1 MKNISILFI
10 TLLCTAINVSAQDI
24 IYKNNN
30 ETINAKIV
38 EVTETVIKYK
48 DFDYQEGPLRNIS
61 IAHVRKIRYQN
72 GKEEIFAANQAA
84 KTGAKDAITVS
95 QGAKQ
100 LENSI
105 NKANSNDA
113 SSPNITGYNPIKTG
127 YGTKASKKN
136 KKGAFEFVAGINFT
150 LPELK
155 AKDHSNNT
163 LSKGGYGN
171 GFKAGINYNYFA
183 GRNGFAPKHLKVGTG
198 LHYQAKNAEFFE
210 DGNSSFKINLN
221 YLTVPLYVRV
231 SPFRSSPAAE
241 KFFIEFISEFD
252 YLVSSKFSVLEQ
264 EFTGKDADLFYRP
277 FNYST
282 GISVGY
288 WFIKLQY
295 NLINSN
301 IVSDKFKDV
310 LSSDLS
316 EFSIKPFVITFT
328 VAFEF

>member
-1 MKNISILFI
+1 MKNIFILFI
-10 TLLCTAINVSAQDI
+10 TLLCTAINISAQDI

-48 DFDYQEGPLRNIS
+48 DFDYQEGPIRNIS
-61 IAHVRKIRYQN
+61 IAHVNKIRYQN

-84 KTGAKDAITVS
+84 KTGTEDVIPIS

-113 SSPNITGYNPIKTG
+113 SSPNITGY
-127 YGTKASKKN
+127 GTKASKKN
-136 KKGAFEFVAGINFT
+136 KKGAFELVAGINFT

-155 AKDHSNNT
+155 AKDYSNNT

-183 GRNGFAPKHLKVGTG
+183 GRNGFAPRHLKVGTG
-198 LHYQAKNAEFFE
+198 LNYQAKNAEFFE
-210 DGNSSFKINLN
+210 DGNSLFKINLN

-231 SPFRSSPAAE
+231 SPFRSSPAAD

-252 YLVSSKFSVLEQ
+252 YLVSSKFSVGKQ
-264 EFTGKDADLFYRP
+264 EFTGKDAALFYRP

-282 GISVGY
+282 GISIGY
-288 WFIKLQY
+288 WFLKLQY
-295 NLINSN
+295 NILNSN
-301 IVSDKFKDV
+301 VVSDKFKDA
-310 LSSDLS
+310 LSSDVS

-328 VAFEF
+328 VAFEL

>member
-61 IAHVRKIRYQN
+61 IIHVYKIRYQN

-84 KTGAKDAITVS
+84 KTGAEDVIPVS

-100 LENSI
+100 IGNSI

-113 SSPNITGYNPIKTG
+113 SSPNITGYD
-127 YGTKASKKN
+127 TKASKKN
-136 KKGAFEFVAGINFT
+136 KKGAFELVAGINFT
-150 LPELK
+150 LPEFK
-155 AKDHSNNT
+155 VKDHSNNT

-183 GRNGFAPKHLKVGTG
+183 GRNGFAPRHLKVGTG
-198 LHYQAKNAEFFE
+198 LNYQAKNAELFE
-210 DGNSSFKINLN
+210 DGNSIFKINLN

-241 KFFIEFISEFD
+241 KFFIEIISEFD
-252 YLVSSKFSVLEQ
+252 YLVSSKFTTVGH
-264 EFTGKDADLFYRP
+264 EFSGKDANLFYRKY
-277 FNYST
+277 NYS
-282 GISVGY
+282 GGLSIGY
-288 WFIKLQY
+288 WFLKLQY
-295 NLINSN
+295 NLMNSN
-301 IVSDKFKDV
+301 IVSDEIKDAI
-310 LSSDLS
+310 SSDIS

-328 VAFEF
+328 VAFEL